1 MFARRWERELAKRYL
16 GAQRRSRFSSLIG
29 IFSVLGVFIG
39 TASLVVATSLMN
51 GFEEQVRDRMIGRDS
66 HLDIVSSDGTGLPD
80 SDSLID
86 RIRRADPRIVGAAP
100 FVAGKAGISSGA
112 AADGIVVMGID
123 SARSTKVID
132 VEKFLTAGALDLRT
146 TTLDSGRIEHGI
158 VLGDWL
164 ARRLGVIPGDKVTL
178 LSLSSPEVLTG
189 AASPRFERARVTGLF
204 HSGMYEFDAN
214 MAYVSVGAAQ
224 RLYQTPGRISGVQ
237 IRTSDMWKA
246 REIGRLLAR
255 DLGDGVRPMD
265 WYEKNE
271 NLMKWMELEKVVVVL
286 VLCLIVVVAAFNIA
300 SSLIMGVLER
310 TREIGILRAMGASS
324 RAVRRIFL
332 AQGLLAGL
340 LGAVSGVLFG
350 LLLCWIQHAFRVI
363 KLPGDVYFIE
373 YLPVSV
379 HPLDVVLVFVVAV
392 AISAAAA
399 FFPAWKAASLD
410 PVEAV
415 RHE

>member
-1 MFARRWERELAKRYL
+1 
-16 GAQRRSRFSSLIG
+16 
-29 IFSVLGVFIG
+29 
-39 TASLVVATSLMN
+39 
-51 GFEEQVRDRMIGRDS
+51 
-66 HLDIVSSDGTGLPD
+66 
-80 SDSLID
+80 
-86 RIRRADPRIVGAAP
+86 
-100 FVAGKAGISSGA
+100 
-112 AADGIVVMGID
+112 
-123 SARSTKVID
+123 
-132 VEKFLTAGALDLRT
+132 
-146 TTLDSGRIEHGI
+146 
-158 VLGDWL
+158 
-164 ARRLGVIPGDKVTL
+164 
-178 LSLSSPEVLTG
+178 
-189 AASPRFERARVTGLF
+189 
-204 HSGMYEFDAN
+204 
-214 MAYVSVGAAQ
+214 
-224 RLYQTPGRISGVQ
+224 
-237 IRTSDMWKA
+237 
-246 REIGRLLAR
+246 
-255 DLGDGVRPMD
+255 
-265 WYEKNE
+265 
-271 NLMKWMELEKVVVVL
+271 MKWMELEKVVVVL